1 MKDGTISKKSLWQR
15 IILVLARIVLAVF
28 ILVIVLLVA
37 INIPAVQTFI
47 AGKFI
52 KSIREKTGTEVTLG
66 SLKIA
71 LPNTVN
77 INELFVRDKN
87 ADTMLYLHAL
97 SVDVSLFRLLQNQV
111 AIKSLSLE
119 KVVANIHR
127 KTPGGN
133 FNFQF
138 LADLFAPDTTAIPDT
153 VSKPQK
159 PWLIKVDDINL
170 ENIRGS
176 FYDAMGGIDLR
187 VNLGN
192 FNAKFKDFDLNL
204 QKIDIRETLLKN
216 TSVSL
221 TLNPGDTGNL
231 IQPSAAVDAET
242 SLNSNT
248 IQSVSDVFIALTIL
262 ADKLTIENTDVS
274 FNDNS
279 SPKSANGIDYVH
291 LDLQSLNAVV
301 SNINIDSSGYRA
313 DFESLSVSES
323 CGLNVKKFAAGAEF
337 TDTHLVFKNLDLET
351 SASKITG
358 NINLSYLSFN
368 EFPANL
374 WNAASSVNIDS
385 STLNANEIF
394 LIVPFLATDPYMGKF
409 KNSDILISAKADGKI
424 NDLNIENLGLTIL
437 ENTILKSNFRL
448 TGLPDIN
455 ALVFD
460 ATIDQFSSNIADIQ
474 RFVDPAVFAGL
485 ILPPSF
491 ELKGKA
497 KGKLNSVKGNA
508 ELTSSFGNISV
519 DGFYQENGKARRD
532 TFNIDFT
539 AQNILAGSILADT
552 MFGSTS
558 FSGSVAGSGIANKDI
573 SGSLHLDIHDAFY
586 NSYSYKNIT
595 LDGLMAGNIISAT
608 ASSTDT
614 NLNFTLVADADL
626 RETKQK
632 FKAQL
637 DLTKANLQALNFSET
652 ELSVS
657 TRLTA
662 EANYAGFQDADA
674 YLTLVNTKLIRPYRT
689 VPLTS
694 VVIQAGSAP
703 DSLQFD
709 IKSDVLDGTVSGN
722 VSPENL
728 GKTLQSAYK
737 KYFGL
742 PDTAQIIAGQHMDF
756 TMNVHIPAPII
767 QLFSPESEALNISH
781 MKGSYKTDNNE
792 LSVELK
798 LPEAMY
804 SGMKFDS
811 LDLSVEGK
819 NESVSLVASLR
830 EIAYDT
836 LKIENIRIN
845 EQVDKGIIHSEI
857 STLDSAGKPSYLFAN
872 KIESDSGFFRLS
884 FLPDGLILDNAP
896 WKIAEGNRL
905 EKQGNRW
912 IAEQFVFSQSDQSVG
927 FVTNDTAQKIVF
939 GNFALQNM
947 INIIKFSGSQRFFK
961 GNLDGEVIF
970 PVSGND
976 KYINAKLSVDQLYIR
991 DSLVGKIYA
1000 EVKTKNDR
1008 MDVEFSLEND
1018 QNNLS
1023 VSGDIDH
1030 LSGTPTLN
1038 LDAVIDINALQ
1049 RLEQFSL
1056 GYFSEMK
1063 GKINGRISVKG
1074 TTQQPELKGYIG
1086 FIETTF
1092 EVNSLNFLAKIS
1104 DEKILLDQEGIHFND
1119 FVIEDAQAKK
1129 LTVNGHILTT
1139 DFSAFSFDM
1148 HLVTKDFQPV
1158 NSTVADNPVF
1168 YGKLSLD
1175 ADVKL
1180 KGDLESP
1187 KLSADIKINSSSDLT
1202 YALPGSE
1209 LQLVTSEGIVEFL
1222 DPSQLND
1229 SLLNL
1234 RGDYLTDSIIS
1245 KLTGLDLTLNL
1256 EIDPEAKFTVDIDP
1270 KSGDFLT
1277 VSGSAKV
1284 NIAADANGK
1293 QTLTGI
1299 YEVKNGVYQLS
1310 FYGLV
1315 KKTFTIAPGSSITWS
1330 GRPMDA
1336 DLDITAEYEVRTSSV
1351 SLVANETAS
1360 MSDAEKQSFN
1370 QRLPYMVKLNING
1383 FLAEPEISFNID
1395 LPERYLV
1402 TYPLVATKLAMLN
1415 SEEMTQELNKQ
1426 VFALLVTGSFMADNP
1441 LSSTSSSPTNIA
1453 STAARNSVNG
1463 ILADQLNNISSK
1475 YISGVDVNFGLTSYE
1490 DYEQGSGDIRT
1501 EMDIQV
1507 SKKLFNDRITVEAM
1521 GSFDLEGD
1529 KNKSAGSSS
1538 KTMTGEFAVIY
1549 QLTESGEYKLRAY
1562 YEDAYDL
1569 FDGDISY
1576 SGIALIFEKE
1586 FDTLR
1591 RDKNKKK

>member
-1 MKDGTISKKSLWQR
+1 MNDGTISKKSLWQR
-15 IILVLARIVLAVF
+15 IILLLARIVLAVF
-28 ILVIVLLVA
+28 VLVIVLLVA

-111 AIKSLSLE
+111 AIKSFSLE
-119 KVVANIHR
+119 NVVANIHR
-127 KTPGGN
+127 KTPNGD

-138 LADLFAPDTTAIPDT
+138 LADLFLPDTTAIPDT

-159 PWLIKVDDINL
+159 PWLIKVDAINL

-231 IQPSAAVDAET
+231 IQPSAAVEAET
-242 SLNSNT
+242 SLNSDT

-262 ADKLTIENTDVS
+262 ADKLTIENTNVS

-279 SPKSANGIDYVH
+279 SPKSANGIDYAH

-323 CGLNVKKFAAGAEF
+323 CGLNVKKFAADAEF
-337 TDTHLVFKNLDLET
+337 TDKYLDLKNLDLES

-368 EFPANL
+368 EFLANL
-374 WNAASSVNIDS
+374 WNAATNVNIDS

-485 ILPPSF
+485 NLPPSF
-491 ELKGKA
+491 KLKGKA
-497 KGKLNSVKGNA
+497 KGKLNSVKGNI
-508 ELTSSFGNISV
+508 ELTSSFGNISL

-532 TFNIDFT
+532 TFSIDLT
-539 AQNILAGSILADT
+539 AQNILAGSIMADT

-558 FSGSVAGSGIANKDI
+558 FSGTAAGSGIKNNAI
-573 SGSLHLDIHDAFY
+573 SGSLHLDIQDAFY
-586 NSYSYKNIT
+586 NAYSYKNIT
-595 LDGLMAGNIISAT
+595 LDGLMAGKIIRAT

-626 RETKQK
+626 REAKQK

-652 ELSVS
+652 ELSIS
-657 TRLTA
+657 TSLTA

-674 YLTLVNTKLIRPYRT
+674 YLALENTKLIRPYRT

-694 VVIQAGSAP
+694 VEIQAGSAP

-742 PDTAQIIAGQHMDF
+742 PDTAQSIAGQHMDF

-792 LSVELK
+792 LAVEMK

-804 SGMKFDS
+804 SGIKLDS
-811 LDLSVEGK
+811 LNLSVKGK
-819 NESVSLVASLR
+819 NESVSLQASLLKL
-830 EIAYDT
+830 AYDT

-857 STLDSAGKPSYLFAN
+857 STLDSEGKPSYLFAN

-905 EKQGNRW
+905 EKQGNSW

-927 FVTNDTAQKIVF
+927 FVTNDTSQKIVF
-939 GNFALQNM
+939 GNFALQNA
-947 INIIKFSGSQRFFK
+947 INIIKFNGGQHFFK

-970 PVSGND
+970 PVSESER
-976 KYINAKLSVDQLYIR
+976 YINTKLSIKQLYIR

-1008 MDVEFSLEND
+1008 MDLAFSLEND

-1038 LDAVIDINALQ
+1038 LDAVIDINALH
-1049 RLEQFSL
+1049 RFEQLSL

-1063 GKINGRISVKG
+1063 GKINSKISVKG
-1074 TTQQPELKGYIG
+1074 TTQKPELKGYVG
-1086 FIETTF
+1086 FDKTSF
-1092 EVNSLNFLAKIS
+1092 KVNSLNFLAKIS
-1104 DEKILLDQEGIHFND
+1104 DEKILLDQAGIHFND
-1119 FVIEDAQAKK
+1119 FVIEDEQAKQ
-1129 LTVNGHILTT
+1129 LTVNGDILTT
-1139 DFSAFSFDM
+1139 DFSGFGFDM

-1158 NSTVADNPVF
+1158 NSTVSDNPLF

-1180 KGDLESP
+1180 KGNMENP
-1187 KLSADIKINSSSDLT
+1187 KLSADVKINSSTDLT

-1222 DPSQLND
+1222 DPSQIYD
-1229 SLLNL
+1229 SVLAVQ
-1234 RGDYLTDSIIS
+1234 GDYLTDSIIS
-1245 KLTGLDLTLNL
+1245 KLSGLDLTLNL
-1256 EIDPEAKFTVDIDP
+1256 EIDPAAKFTVDIDP
-1270 KSGDFLT
+1270 KSGDYLAI
-1277 VSGSAKV
+1277 SGSANL
-1284 NIAADANGK
+1284 NITADANGK
-1293 QTLTGI
+1293 QTLVGV
-1299 YEVKNGVYQLS
+1299 YEVKNGIYQLS

-1315 KKTFTIAPGSSITWS
+1315 KKTFTIAPGSTITWS
-1330 GRPMDA
+1330 GRPLDA

-1529 KNKSAGSSS
+1529 KNKSTGSSS

>member
-1 MKDGTISKKSLWQR
+1 MNDGTISKKALWHR
-15 IILVLARIVLAVF
+15 IILVVLRVLLA
-28 ILVIVLLVA
+28 VIVLIIVLVIA
-37 INIPAVQTFI
+37 LNIPAVQTFL

-66 SLKIA
+66 SLKVA

-87 ADTMLYLHAL
+87 ADTMLYLHSL
-97 SVDVSLFRLLQNQV
+97 SVDVSLFRLLNNQV
-111 AIKSLSLE
+111 AIKSLSLDN
-119 KVVANIHR
+119 VVADIHR
-127 KTPGGN
+127 KSPGGE
-133 FNFQF
+133 FNFRF
-138 LADLFAPDTTAIPDT
+138 LIDLFAPDTTAKPDT
-153 VSKPQK
+153 VVRQRK
-159 PWLIKVDDINL
+159 PWLIKVDDISLNQ
-170 ENIRGS
+170 IRAT
-176 FYDAMGGIDLR
+176 FYDAGSIDLR
-187 VNLGN
+187 VNLGH
-192 FNAKFKDFDLNL
+192 FKASFKDVDLNK
-204 QKIDIRETLLKN
+204 QKIDVHQIMLKN
-216 TSVSL
+216 TSV
-221 TLNPGDTGNL
+221 TLVLPPDVGSDKTTAEADFKPEDLSNNDT
-231 IQPSAAVDAET
+231 IH
-242 SLNSNT
+242 
-248 IQSVSDVFIALTIL
+248 SVSSVFLALTIL
-262 ADKLTIENTDVS
+262 ADRLTIENTNFS
-274 FNDNS
+274 LDNNS
-279 SPKSANGIDYVH
+279 TQKLPVGIDYAH
-291 LDLQSLNAVV
+291 LHVSGINAVIRD
-301 SNINIDSSGYRA
+301 INIDSLGYRA
-313 DFESLSVSES
+313 EFTSLSASES
-323 CGLNVKKFAAGAEF
+323 CGLNVKKFAANASF
-337 TDTHLVFKNLDLET
+337 TDKQMELKNLNLAT
-351 SASKITG
+351 SASYVSGDMSLGYT
-358 NINLSYLSFN
+358 SFN
-368 EFPANL
+368 GFMAGL
-374 WNAASSVNIDS
+374 WDAETALKLTKTSV
-385 STLNANEIF
+385 NANEIF
-394 LIVPFLATDPYMGKF
+394 LIVPFLAADPYLGKF
-409 KNSDILISAKADGKI
+409 KNSDILIRTETDGKI
-424 NDLNIENLGLTIL
+424 NDLNIENLELTIL
-437 ENTILKSNFRL
+437 GNTILKSKCRL
-448 TGLPDIN
+448 TGFPDLKT
-455 ALVFD
+455 LVFD
-460 ATIDQFSSNIADIQ
+460 ADINRLSTNPADITQ
-474 RFVDPAVFAGL
+474 FVDPEIFAGL
-485 ILPPSF
+485 KLPPAI
-491 ELKGKA
+491 ELNGNVKGKI
-497 KGKLNSVKGNA
+497 NSIKGNF
-508 ELTSSFGNISV
+508 EFTSAYGNIAA
-519 DGFYQENGKARRD
+519 DAFYQNFGSANRD
-532 TFNIDFT
+532 TFSIDFT
-539 AQNILAGSILADT
+539 AHNILAGTILSDTSI
-552 MFGSTS
+552 GKTS
-558 FSGSVAGSGIANKDI
+558 FTGQAAGSGISNNDI
-573 SGSLHLDIHDAFY
+573 SGSAHLDVQDAHY
-586 NSYSYKNIT
+586 HAYTYKNIT
-595 LDGLMAGNIISAT
+595 LDGRMGGKMISAT

-614 NLNFTLVADADL
+614 NLNFKLVADADL
-626 RETKQK
+626 RQAKQK
-632 FKAQL
+632 FTTQL
-637 DLTKANLQALNFSET
+637 DLIKADLNALHFTDAEM
-652 ELSVS
+652 SVS
-657 TRLTA
+657 TQLTA
-662 EANYAGFQDADA
+662 AASYAGFQDADA
-674 YLTLVNTKLIRPYRT
+674 NLRMTNTRIIRPDRT
-689 VPLTS
+689 VPFDS
-694 VVIQAGSAP
+694 VVIQAVSSA
-703 DSLQFD
+703 DSLQ
-709 IKSDVLDGTVSGN
+709 IEINSDVLDGKMFGN
-722 VSPENL
+722 IPPQNL

-737 KYFGL
+737 KYFGIA
-742 PDTAQIIAGQHMDF
+742 DTAQSIAGQNMDF
-756 TMNVHIPAPII
+756 TMNVHIPADIV
-767 QLFSPESEALNISH
+767 QLFSPQSEALNISH
-781 MKGSYKTDNNE
+781 MKGGYKTDNNK

-798 LPEAMY
+798 LPEAMF
-804 SGMKFDS
+804 SGIKIDS
-811 LDLSVEGK
+811 VNLSVEGE
-819 NESVSLVASLR
+819 NENLNVDMSLLQL
-830 EIAYDT
+830 AYDT
-836 LKIENIRIN
+836 LVIEKIRIK
-845 EQVDKGIIHSEI
+845 EQISSGIIHSEI
-857 STLDSAGKPSYLFAN
+857 STLDSIGKPSYLFAN
-872 KIESDSGFFRLS
+872 KIESDTNFLKIS
-884 FLPDGLILDNAP
+884 FLPDGLILDNIP
-896 WKIAEGNRL
+896 WKTEEGNMLEKRGRRLIAEH
-905 EKQGNRW
+905 
-912 IAEQFVFSQSDQSVG
+912 FVFSNADQSIGV
-927 FVTNDTAQKIVF
+927 VTSDTSQKIVF
-939 GNFALQNM
+939 ENFAIQNL
-947 INIIKFSGSQRFFK
+947 INIIKFSGNQRLFK

-970 PVSGND
+970 PVSGNE
-976 KYINAKLSVDQLYIR
+976 KYINASLSINELYIR
-991 DSLVGKIYA
+991 DSLVGKIFA
-1000 EVKTKNDR
+1000 EVKTTNDKMDLTFNFKNQD
-1008 MDVEFSLEND
+1008 
-1018 QNNLS
+1018 NNID
-1023 VSGDIDH
+1023 VSGDINH
-1030 LSGTPTLN
+1030 LSGTPALN
-1038 LDAVIDINALQ
+1038 LNAVIDINALQ

-1086 FIETTF
+1086 FNETTF

-1119 FVIEDAQAKK
+1119 FVIEDEQAKK

-1180 KGDLESP
+1180 TGDMENP
-1187 KLSADIKINSSSDLT
+1187 KLSADVKINSSSDLT

-1256 EIDPEAKFTVDIDP
+1256 EIDPKAKFTVDIDP

-1330 GRPMDA
+1330 GRPLDA

-1360 MSDAEKQSFN
+1360 MSDAEKQTFN

-1441 LSSTSSSPTNIA
+1441 LSATSSSPTNIA

-1490 DYEQGSGDIRT
+1490 DYEENPGDIRT

-1521 GSFDLEGD
+1521 GSFDLESD
-1529 KNKSAGSSS
+1529 KNKSSTSSS